1 MSGRA
6 VRAGRAE
13 VEIGIR
19 SRIEQGL
26 ATAQKKL
33 SEFGKGVAVSGGAA
47 FGASAG
53 ILAPLLMAASDAAE
67 TASKFDIVFG
77 KQSEAVRGWGD
88 EFAGQVGRSK
98 NEIAGFLSSSQDLL
112 VPMGVDPAAA
122 QEMSKTLTKLSVDLG
137 SFNNVADADA
147 MNDLQA
153 ALTGSGE
160 VMKKYGV
167 IVSEATVGQ
176 ELLNKGLDP
185 KTATEAEKAQARLAV
200 ILAGTSAAQGDAI
213 RTSGGFANQMKAL
226 TSTAADLAVSVGDV
240 LLPPATAFLQLV
252 NRGARWVLDL
262 AERNKGLIAAVGG
275 VVAIVG
281 AGGAILA
288 SLGGF
293 AVAASVAIGFISS
306 ALGVMGA
313 ILAAI
318 AWPALAIV
326 GVIAA
331 IGAAAYLYR
340 DAIMEYGQAFWDTVK
355 PARDALAEIWS
366 LVTTT
371 LGGIYDA
378 LSAGD
383 IQGAGVILWTGL
395 QAIFFSGVE
404 SIEQL
409 FEWMF
414 GAATG
419 WLKGIGDAVLS
430 GNFSTAWEIA
440 WAQIVLWFTQGTT
453 TVTRLWS
460 YFVFGLGDT
469 FGEVFSGLRSVFYS
483 VMGSISAGLE
493 ATVGKLRELLT
504 AIADYDPTGLAAKT
518 SAALSVAS
526 LAYGSAGDEFNRLQE
541 QEAKDREVR
550 SRDRYKALEGRLA
563 DADAELAAR
572 QADADAAIAKAADE
586 RGGLTEAMS
595 VAKRKELEALVAN
608 FAESD
613 AVASDDQLPDTGGA
627 ERVARSTSAIG
638 SFSAVAA
645 SILGRGSGSAVEETA
660 RHTRETAAQTKLMN
674 GKLQQLVERP
684 ADGGAAFA

>member
-1 MSGRA
+1 MSGKA
-6 VRAGRAE
+6 VRAGGAE
-13 VEIGIR
+13 LELTVK
-19 SRIEQGL
+19 SRVEQGL
-26 ATAQKKL
+26 ANAKEKL
-33 SEFGKGVAVSGGAA
+33 NSFGKTLGIAGGAMA
-47 FGASAG
+47 GFGAG
-53 ILAPLLMAASDAAE
+53 IVTPLIGMATNFSNVGDAIQKMSVRTGMAAEDVSTLGFAAQQSGSDLETVERGFIGMAKSLDAANDGSKAQVDALAAIGLHAQQLRGLNPADQFKMMAEGISQVEDPTDKAALAMELFGKSGQKLIPLLNEGAGGISALQEEARSLGLEMSGE
-67 TASKFDIVFG
+67 TANAAAALNDALGRVTSSAHAIFLVMG
-77 KQSEAVRGWGD
+77 EAV
-88 EFAGQVGRSK
+88 AP
-98 NEIAGFLSSSQDLL
+98 IL
-112 VPMGVDPAAA
+112 
-122 QEMSKTLTKLSVDLG
+122 
-137 SFNNVADADA
+137 
-147 MNDLQA
+147 
-153 ALTGSGE
+153 
-160 VMKKYGV
+160 
-167 IVSEATVGQ
+167 
-176 ELLNKGLDP
+176 
-185 KTATEAEKAQARLAV
+185 TATLGPITGIVKSIVAWMKGNKAL
-200 ILAGTSAAQGDAI
+200 ISTIFLAGTAILGIGTAVTGLGVASMAAAAGIGMLGTLLAFA
-213 RTSGGFANQMKAL
+213 TSGP
-226 TSTAADLAVSVGDV
+226 V
-240 LLPPATAFLQLV
+240 L
-252 NRGARWVLDL
+252 
-262 AERNKGLIAAVGG
+262 
-275 VVAIVG
+275 IVG
-281 AGGAILA
+281 AT
-288 SLGGF
+288 
-293 AVAASVAIGFISS
+293 
-306 ALGVMGA
+306 
-313 ILAAI
+313 LAAI
-318 AWPALAIV
+318 A
-326 GVIAA
+326 
-331 IGAAAYLYR
+331 AAAYIFR
-340 DAIMEYGQAFWDTVK
+340 DSLMAFGSDFVAMME
-355 PARDALAEIWS
+355 PAREAMSQIWS
-366 LVTTT
+366 IFSTTFE
-371 LGGIYDA
+371 GIKNA
-378 LSAGD
+378 LSAGEMR
-383 IQGAGVILWTGL
+383 AAATILWAGI
-395 QAIFFSGVE
+395 QAVFYTGVE
-404 SIEQL
+404 NLEQL

-563 DADAELAAR
+563 AADAELAAR

-613 AVASDDQLPDTGGA
+613 AVASVDELPDTDGA